1 MKPQTRP
8 FTVETKGRR
17 GQAASSAKWTS
28 LIDEPS
34 PDEVPSRDIRD
45 DARTPSEAALSPF
58 AATATSLAETAANVF
73 APKQQDTD
81 GTVERPLPAE
91 KRTGRILP
99 SLVPAN
105 RFDQVAEPV
114 TAKPR
119 AKRARRVSAKK
130 PGRVSTPE
138 AVSSVPRPE
147 PPVPAGLGTA
157 AVYAL
162 RNLRSRREK
171 RVPAGER
178 WKRRRLPKACW

>member
-45 DARTPSEAALSPF
+45 DAGSSQRNQTPFHAALSPF
-58 AATATSLAETAANVF
+58 AATATSLGETAANVF

-81 GTVERPLPAE
+81 GTVERPLPAK

-105 RFDQVAEPV
+105 RFDEVAEPV

-119 AKRARRVSAKK
+119 AKRARRASAKK
-130 PGRVSTPE
+130 PGKRSTPE
-138 AVSSVPRPE
+138 AVSSVLSPE
-147 PPVPAGLGTA
+147 PPV
-157 AVYAL
+157 
-162 RNLRSRREK
+162 
-171 RVPAGER
+171 
-178 WKRRRLPKACW
+178 